1 MRIIRCSYRHDAQTH
16 LPFHQERL
24 AYLGKNW
31 DALVESALEPHLW
44 LNRSLS
50 PHRSSYTPYFHVSQI
65 KEIKDT
71 YTATSKNFCSQ
82 WDGAVFTH
90 KLISHKI
97 VNLKKQTL
105 MRANKLQGWRK
116 CSFCAT
122 KNANTSMQLKDTEQ
136 ILAFIWHIKVGY
148 DFLPNKDLQ
157 HSILNHRRKMVT
169 IGN

>member
-1 MRIIRCSYRHDAQTH
+1 MRIIQCSYRHDAQIH
-16 LPFHQERL
+16 LPFHQEWL

-31 DALVESALEPHLW
+31 DALVESALEPDLW

-50 PHRSSYTPYFHVSQI
+50 PHRSSYTPYFHVAQI

-82 WDGAVFTH
+82 WDGAIFTH

-97 VNLKKQTL
+97 INLKKQTL
-105 MRANKLQGWRK
+105 MKANKSQGWGK
-116 CSFCAT
+116 CSFFAT
-122 KNANTSMQLKDTEQ
+122 KNANTSMQLKDTKQ
-136 ILAFIWHIKVGY
+136 ILDFIWYIKIHY
-148 DFLPNKDLQ
+148 YFLPNKDLQ
-157 HSILNHRRKMVT
+157 HSVLNHRRKMVT